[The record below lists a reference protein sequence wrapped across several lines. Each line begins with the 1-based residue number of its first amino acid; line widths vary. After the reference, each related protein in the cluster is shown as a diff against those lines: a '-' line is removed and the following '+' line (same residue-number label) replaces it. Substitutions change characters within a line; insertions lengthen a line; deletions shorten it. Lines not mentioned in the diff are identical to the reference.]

1 MQPSQA
7 DLYALA
13 LRAASGDRGAFD
25 QLWAACSG
33 TIGDYVRYKL
43 RGSQAA
49 DAVIAEIAENA
60 WQQMGT
66 YGAFEAAWRTSP
78 ADSAPVLV
86 QHWLLRLAR
95 NAVVRQYRREAAQ
108 G

>member
-1 MQPSQA
+1 MQPTQS
-7 DLYALA
+7 DLHALV
-13 LRAASGDRGAFD
+13 LRAAGGDRGAFE

-33 TIGDYVRYKL
+33 TIEGYVRYKL
-43 RGSQAA
+43 RGSPAV
-49 DAVIAEIAENA
+49 DAVIAEIFENA
-60 WQQMGT
+60 WQQIGT
-66 YGAFEAAWRTSP
+66 YGVLRTSL

-95 NAVVRQYRREAAQ
+95 DAVVRQYRR